1 MTYTQ
6 GVGELWIKK
15 ALSLGC
21 KTIHRFPPRLDGLYT
36 GGFRPIKPFQI
47 INIAYFYMKSGPT
60 ITTKL
65 LIYTQI

>member
-15 ALSLGC
+15 ALFHRG
-21 KTIHRFPPRLDGLYT
+21 KTIHRFPPKLDGLYT
-36 GGFRPIKPFQI
+36 GGFSPINLFLIK
-47 INIAYFYMKSGPT
+47 NIAYFYMKSGPT